1 MRDYYKLAEKL
12 ARLQNIVMTILVIGV
27 VALVGILIM
36 INQKPAAVKKK
47 LSRPTIALVNEDFP
61 VLFNQV
67 TYNLGKSFVD
77 SVSNDKSYNWQVVS
91 RSVADRAYKENA
103 VDAIIYLPQSFSR
116 DLLSLQEISPTQ
128 TKVDYKVQHQS
139 DDLLD
144 TVLGNKVA
152 SVLYDFNQDIVK
164 MYYASIAGNVAEAE
178 NSMDSV
184 IGKNTKLVTNLISQV
199 KMPFTDSIPNYNLLI
214 SGADGLKNVNQA
226 LS

>member
-1 MRDYYKLAEKL
+1 M
-12 ARLQNIVMTILVIGV
+12 
-27 VALVGILIM
+27 
-36 INQKPAAVKKK
+36 
-47 LSRPTIALVNEDFP
+47 
-61 VLFNQV
+61 
-67 TYNLGKSFVD
+67 
-77 SVSNDKSYNWQVVS
+77 VS

-152 SVLYDFNQDIVK
+152 SILYDFNQDIVK

-184 IGKNTKLVTNLISQV
+184 IGKNTKLVTKLIGQV

-226 LS
+226 TISTLNSFTDMTTKWLLQTSDSFTKQGSYVNDYFDLQRQIGNRNVLNANKGIESQTKENQAFY